1 MDFIEAAVVR
11 VHSLV
16 ALVSSLLFC
25 AVAAALTLDAELPVR
40 LSRGDRGALKEL
52 FDRHAGQ
59 VFALA
64 QRILKDRGEA
74 EDVVQETFIEVWRR
88 AQQYD
93 ASRGQLSTWM
103 FVIARSRAIDRVRRR
118 RSSESTA
125 AEQADWAFADP
136 FHHVQSKQAA
146 RQVLSAL
153 EELPDE
159 QRSVID
165 MAFFEGLTQ
174 QEIAGRTGIPL
185 GTVKTRMRLAM
196 DKLARAITGTEGA
209 R

>member
-1 MDFIEAAVVR
+1 MHVIEAALVR
-11 VHSLV
+11 VHSLW
-16 ALVSSLLFC
+16 ALASSLLVC
-25 AVAAALTLDAELPVR
+25 AVAAAIALDAELPMR

-59 VFALA
+59 VLALA
-64 QRILKDRGEA
+64 QRIVKDRSEA
-74 EDVVQETFIEVWRR
+74 EDVVQETFLEVWRR

-118 RSSESTA
+118 RPGEATA
-125 AEQADWAFADP
+125 AEQADFLADP
-136 FHHVQSKQAA
+136 FHEVQSRQVA

-153 EELPDE
+153 EALPSE
-159 QRSVID
+159 QRGVID
-165 MAFFEGLTQ
+165 LAFFEGLTQ
-174 QEIAGRTGIPL
+174 QEIAGRTGLPL

-196 DKLARAITGTEGA
+196 DKLARAIGDAEGA
-209 R
+209 

>member
-1 MDFIEAAVVR
+1 MHFIEAALVR
-11 VHSLV
+11 VHSLG
-16 ALVSSLLFC
+16 ALAFSLLVC

-64 QRILKDRGEA
+64 QRILKDRSEA

-118 RSSESTA
+118 RPSESTA
-125 AEQADWAFADP
+125 AEQADWIADP
-136 FHHVQSKQAA
+136 FQEVQSKQAA
-146 RQVLSAL
+146 RQVMSAL
-153 EELPDE
+153 AELPGE
-159 QRSVID
+159 QRDVID
-165 MAFFEGLTQ
+165 LAFFEGLTQ

-196 DKLARAITGTEGA
+196 DKLARSITGAEGA